1 MRYEIIGKNGFVTTE
16 AIKAY
21 VVKRLDKIVNILNK
35 QVIDTVRVVLR
46 VYKEYTK
53 VEVTIPAPYIILRSE
68 VRDPDMYAAID
79 KSVDKLTSQIRRH
92 KSKIRHHFEK
102 RGQDVFTSDFN
113 LEAMD
118 KEVRAR
124 QLVKSK
130 KFSIKPMSIEDAIAQ
145 MELSGHDFFIFL
157 DEKTKHPQIVYAR
170 EDGDYAVIEATP
182 EVYKP

>member
-1 MRYEIIGKNGFVTTE
+1 MRYEIIGKNGFTPTD

-21 VVKRLDKIVNILNK
+21 VEKKLNK
-35 QVIDTVRVVLR
+35 VVQIFDAKLIEQVRVVLR
-46 VYKEYTK
+46 VYKEYSK

-68 VRDPDMYAAID
+68 VRDADMYAAID
-79 KSVDKLTSQIRRH
+79 KSVDKLSQQIRKH
-92 KSKIRHHFEK
+92 KSKIRHHFEN
-102 RGQDVFTSDFN
+102 RGQSPVFTPEFD

-130 KFSIKPMSIEDAIAQ
+130 KFAIQPMSVDNAIAQ

-157 DEKTKHPQIVYAR
+157 DEKNHHPQIVYRR
-170 EDGDYAVIEATP
+170 EDGDYAVIETTP
-182 EVYKP
+182 ELYK

>member
-1 MRYEIIGKNGFVTTE
+1 MRYEIIGKNGFVATE

-21 VVKRLDKIVNILNK
+21 IEKRLDKIVNILNK

-46 VYKEYTK
+46 VYKEYSK

-102 RGQDVFTSDFN
+102 RGQDIFTPDFN

-130 KFSIKPMSIEDAIAQ
+130 KFSIKPMSVEDAIAQ

-157 DEKTKHPQIVYAR
+157 DEESNNPQIVYAR

-182 EVYKP
+182 EDYK

>member
-1 MRYEIIGKNGFVTTE
+1 MRYEIIGKNGFVATE

-21 VVKRLDKIVNILNK
+21 VAKKLDKIVNIFDRN
-35 QVIDTVRVVLR
+35 VIDSVRVVLR
-46 VYKEYTK
+46 VYKEYSK

-68 VRDPDMYAAID
+68 VRDSDMYAAID
-79 KSVDKLTSQIRRH
+79 KSVDKLNSQIRRH
-92 KSKIRHHFEK
+92 RSKIRHHFEK
-102 RGQDVFTSDFN
+102 RGQDVFTQDFN

-130 KFSIKPMSIEDAIAQ
+130 KFSIKPMSVEDAIAQ

-157 DEKTKHPQIVYAR
+157 DEKTHHPQIVYAR

-182 EVYKP
+182 DLYK